1 MTRQVKSL
9 ADRQLFWK
17 TLFEAKKLASQLAS
31 LATDHIDGVTY
42 DDLPQ
47 YGRVHVVAESASSLG
62 DNFMSDTFIVTAQL
76 TASGNKTHTLST
88 FIKVLPTNALLRQA
102 AYESH
107 THHREIN
114 MYHHFFGLLRE
125 MHADQPIPLD
135 VPDVYYTHIEEM
147 VVKDGTDGSGI
158 CTLLEDL
165 KAQGYRMA
173 EKALGADYRHCH
185 MALTSLAHFHALTL
199 NVVRKWTDPA
209 TGELSNM
216 PPTNT
221 FFLEEKTMYD
231 IGMLEMIQDN
241 YQNIVEFAAEVD
253 RPDLV
258 EWLNELKERLPEII
272 TYDTKDNSGP
282 LACILH
288 GDFWNNNML
297 FKYEDDGQR
306 GATDKDEANASSSI
320 PIALKMIDF
329 QISRIGHPIS
339 DILYFMYSSAAPETR
354 EKHMLV
360 LLRYYFDTLT
370 TDLRLLGISLDDYSW
385 EDFAREYKRRSLTWM
400 FMGIVV
406 LSFVLNKK
414 VLTKLDDLDAEE
426 RLKEP
431 KPETDVE
438 PEKGASGMTLE
449 LEETM
454 KNMMKSQKL
463 SDNPT
468 LTHRLLKLIV
478 EVKALNSC

>member
-9 ADRQLFWK
+9 ADRQHFWK
-17 TLFEAKKLASQLAS
+17 TLFEAKSLAAQLAS

-42 DDLPQ
+42 DDLPH
-47 YGRVHVVAESASSLG
+47 YGQVHVVAESASSLG

-76 TASGNKTHTLST
+76 TASENKTQTLST

-102 AYESH
+102 AYEAH

-147 VVKDGTDGSGI
+147 VKDGTDGSGI

-185 MALTSLAHFHALTL
+185 MALTSLAHYHALTL
-199 NVVRKWTDPA
+199 NVLRKWTDPS

-216 PPTNT
+216 PSTT
-221 FFLEEKTMYD
+221 DFFLKEKTMYD
-231 IGMLEMIQDN
+231 MGLLEMIQDN
-241 YQNIVEFAAEVD
+241 FKNIVEFAAEVE

-258 EWLNELKERLPEII
+258 EWLKELEERLPDVIM
-272 TYDTKDNSGP
+272 YDTKENCGP

-297 FKYEDDGQR
+297 FKYDGQQ
-306 GATDKDEANASSSI
+306 GTNANI

-354 EKHMLV
+354 EKHMVV

-370 TDLRLLGISLDDYSW
+370 TDLRLLGISLDDYTW
-385 EDFAREYKRRSLTWM
+385 EDFFKDYKRRSLTGM

-431 KPETDVE
+431 KPESDVE

-468 LTHRLLKLIV
+468 LTDRLLKLIV
-478 EVKALNSC
+478 EVKALNNS